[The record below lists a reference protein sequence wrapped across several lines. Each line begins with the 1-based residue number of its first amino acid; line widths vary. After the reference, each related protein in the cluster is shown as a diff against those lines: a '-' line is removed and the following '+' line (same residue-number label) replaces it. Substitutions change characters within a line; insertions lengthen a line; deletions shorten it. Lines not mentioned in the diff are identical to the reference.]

1 MMTIKRV
8 IGSTRTLTVT
18 AAFILALS
26 ASATLA
32 CPEVT
37 IDPLTGEPMTVTE
50 MRAALKALTQ
60 EPVVAEATH

>member
-1 MMTIKRV
+1 MMTMKRV
-8 IGSTRTLTVT
+8 FGSTRSLTVT

-32 CPEVT
+32 CPEVAF
-37 IDPLTGEPMTVTE
+37 DPLTGEAMTATE

-60 EPVVAEATH
+60 DPVVAESTR